1 MILTGM
7 RSKAEGDIQTH
18 TILPASMLKSHDGF
32 LYIVTR
38 TACTEEDSRQGFT
51 YMVSRL
57 LLHPII
63 NTSMNKENIQ
73 SYLSMWT
80 PLLSSHLFL
89 VLS

>member
-32 LYIVTR
+32 LYTVTR
-38 TACTEEDSRQGFT
+38 TACTEEDSGRGFT

-63 NTSMNKENIQ
+63 NTSMNKENTYNH
-73 SYLSMWT
+73 S
-80 PLLSSHLFL
+80 
-89 VLS
+89 